1 MSATNRV
8 FWLRRGMM
16 TNRRATH
23 HEVGAAQASGLQN
36 RAVAS
41 PWSPTYVRQL
51 PPRTVKSDYARLY
64 HAPKR
69 RNKRESSEGNFS
81 TVPHSASTPQYTV
94 PMAVAQTVK
103 RTSASV
109 RRLLYGAIRRVVA
122 SHGAVFVGFVVLA
135 AFWLRPL
142 TWHMAN
148 HITGPG
154 DPLTTAW
161 RVVWPA
167 QWLIERPAPFW
178 QTNVLYPAT
187 NVFARDELTLGE
199 SLFAGPLYIVTH
211 NALLAYNL
219 TLLLTLALSGF
230 FIYCLAWHCVRSRTA
245 GVIAGIVFAFAP
257 YHLAQID
264 HAGLLAVQWLP
275 LVVLFA
281 DRVRITRSWRD
292 GALLGGCALLQA
304 LSAGYYAYWTAA
316 VVVAYLGYVAL
327 FMRNRI
333 SLAGLRIV
341 ATSLL
346 IAVAALI
353 PVVLPFWRVARADGF
368 ARPMREVEYWSAR
381 PQTWLAATPDNLLYS
396 QLVRDH
402 AWTGSREMY
411 LFPGAVA
418 IVLSVVAVCSRKSGS
433 WRWFGLA
440 LAVLGFVLSLGPVL
454 HLARRDQGWIPLPYG
469 LLYRFIPGGDALR
482 APVRAAPIA
491 MLGIALLAAV
501 GWDEC
506 AKFVQTRRAAVS
518 VTPILASVLCILLL
532 GEYATTPLHI
542 VAVPQLKTENQ
553 SVARWLRE
561 QPPSIVAV
569 LPDVRA
575 PVVMALATTNRH
587 RFVNGDAEILPTVT
601 RALFNDLQTFP
612 SAISVA
618 ALETVG
624 VDLVVL
630 DRRGYTAAAWAKL
643 PARVEASA
651 PMWVR
656 VATLTDAI
664 VYRVVRA

>member
-1 MSATNRV
+1 M
-8 FWLRRGMM
+8 
-16 TNRRATH
+16 
-23 HEVGAAQASGLQN
+23 
-36 RAVAS
+36 
-41 PWSPTYVRQL
+41 
-51 PPRTVKSDYARLY
+51 
-64 HAPKR
+64 
-69 RNKRESSEGNFS
+69 
-81 TVPHSASTPQYTV
+81 
-94 PMAVAQTVK
+94 
-103 RTSASV
+103 
-109 RRLLYGAIRRVVA
+109 
-122 SHGAVFVGFVVLA
+122 GFVVLA

-148 HITGPG
+148 HVTGPG

-178 QTNVLYPAT
+178 QTNILYPAT

-230 FIYCLAWHCVRSRTA
+230 FMYCLAWHCVHNRTA
-245 GVIAGIVFAFAP
+245 GVIAGIVFALAP

-281 DRVRITRSWRD
+281 DRVRITRLWRD
-292 GALLGGCALLQA
+292 GALLGGCAFLQA

-316 VVVAYLGYVAL
+316 VVVVYLGYVIF
-327 FMRNRI
+327 FMQNRI
-333 SLAGLRIV
+333 SLASLRIST
-341 ATSLL
+341 TSLL

-353 PVVLPFWRVARADGF
+353 PVVLPFWRVARMNGF
-368 ARPMREVEYWSAR
+368 ARPAREVEYWSAR
-381 PQTWLAATPDNLLYS
+381 PQTWLAATPNNLLYG

-402 AWTGSREMY
+402 AWTWSTEMY
-411 LFPGAVA
+411 LFPGVVA
-418 IVLSVVAVCSRKSGS
+418 LGLSVVAVCARRSGS
-433 WRWFGLA
+433 WRWFGLV

-491 MLGIALLAAV
+491 MLGIALLAAI
-501 GWDEC
+501 GWNEF
-506 AKFVQTRRAAVS
+506 AKFVRTHRAAVS
-518 VTPILASVLCILLL
+518 VTPVVASVLCVLLL
-532 GEYATTPLHI
+532 GEYATAPLHI
-542 VAVPQLKTENQ
+542 VAVPQVRADEQ

-569 LPDVRA
+569 LPDVHA

-587 RFVNGDAEILPTVT
+587 RFVNGDAEILPATT
-601 RALFNDLQTFP
+601 RTLFDDLQTFP
-612 SAISVA
+612 SVTSVA
-618 ALETVG
+618 ALETIG

-630 DRRGYTAAAWAKL
+630 DRRGYTAAAWAEL
-643 PARVEASA
+643 PARVAASA

-664 VYRVVRA
+664 VYRVMPG